1 MLLKMFQKTQHSSMS
16 MLNILLLSCISIC
29 KMPIKTAILAH
40 FMGIK
45 ICTEICNNI
54 EDYPVNLS
62 HNKYTKYFTNPSK

>member
-1 MLLKMFQKTQHSSMS
+1 
-16 MLNILLLSCISIC
+16 
-29 KMPIKTAILAH
+29 MPIKTAILAH